1 MTDNTAGQAK
11 NLVDDTARKAA
22 ELVDDTT
29 KKAAELADQARHA
42 VDDTVA
48 AATEAIRKLD
58 LETTAETAITS
69 VRVLA
74 AETADNVTAVYKRN
88 PLLVI
93 ALGFVAAATI
103 ALLAKRR

>member
-1 MTDNTAGQAK
+1 MKLPQNMLAQMRAAT
-11 NLVDDTARKAA
+11 RK
-22 ELVDDTT
+22 LMG
-29 KKAAELADQARHA
+29 RGP
-42 VDDTVA
+42 A

-93 ALGFVAAATI
+93 SLGFLAAAAI
-103 ALLAKRR
+103 ALFAKRR